1 MAVFSD
7 GIDET
12 EVPTSAMVETD
23 VVIIGSGPAGASMA
37 LALSRLGV
45 KNIMLTKYRWT
56 ANTPRAHIT
65 KPAMSLHRAAV
76 ISGVTRGLA
85 WSSTSP

>member
-1 MAVFSD
+1 MAAFSD

-37 LALSRLGV
+37 LAL
-45 KNIMLTKYRWT
+45 
-56 ANTPRAHIT
+56 
-65 KPAMSLHRAAV
+65 
-76 ISGVTRGLA
+76 
-85 WSSTSP
+85 